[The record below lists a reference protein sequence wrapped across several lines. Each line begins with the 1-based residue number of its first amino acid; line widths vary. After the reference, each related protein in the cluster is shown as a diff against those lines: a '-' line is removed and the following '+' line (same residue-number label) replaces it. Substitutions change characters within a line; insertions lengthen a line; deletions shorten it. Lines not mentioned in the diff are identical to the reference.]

1 MYIGCSPKK
10 GVLILNNQDLG
21 RGLATSPID
30 FEVWHDGKR
39 LKLDARCLMAEKSRL
54 CSKGGRDT
62 WGPP

>member
-54 CSKGGRDT
+54 CSKGGRVV